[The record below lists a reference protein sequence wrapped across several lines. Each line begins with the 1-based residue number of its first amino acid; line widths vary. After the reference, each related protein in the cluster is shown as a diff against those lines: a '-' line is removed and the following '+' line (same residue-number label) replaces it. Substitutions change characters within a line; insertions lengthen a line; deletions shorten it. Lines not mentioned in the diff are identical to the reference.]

1 METAIQNYLS
11 QTGISQL
18 LGEAFT
24 ELTLQKPSDP
34 LIFLSNFLQQRS
46 HLYNVNG
53 TKSFNMLG
61 TNFMQVEDNLIVEQK
76 EVVLQLNHFE
86 SNDRS
91 NSTAIK
97 TEETK
102 DLSIDYMKLFNK
114 IGQTTFTLKTQSNGS
129 VVLNRKEIVSNLNQI
144 QEINEVEE
152 NSDDDYNVPTEM
164 PQVLL
169 QENEHIMI
177 GRCTINQNVLK
188 FQQSVVTNQQ
198 ISSENELT
206 DYLKK
211 NSKKYQNVIS
221 ISEIAR
227 GGESVVYKLDYV
239 GIDEVVIKQSVT
251 NTNEKIDEVI
261 KQSVLSNQI
270 SETQQ
275 LKLLQ
280 SDKFI
285 AEVKEE
291 IIEYDFDNNIIKSY
305 MVVVERA
312 RFSLNDLLKIWN
324 DEELSDKFQEYY
336 SPEKLAYYFYQ
347 TIQIMA
353 YLHQRDVY
361 YGDMK
366 PHNLLVFKDQL
377 VKIGDLGTI
386 IKLDS
391 SKQDDQKAY
400 LIQGISP
407 AYQENK
413 TLDEWRRKIPQS
425 KNELFE
431 IDKYSLIRTFYQ
443 CIEKT
448 KQIKCQSENI
458 NICQQMLDDLV
469 QKQSLKHI
477 LQKYSKIMSD
487 SPSFIPNLIDQMKSE
502 NKIESL
508 MHISFLS
515 RYKIILKSNKNG
527 EISQYFKEYGEVPK
541 KDYIQKEF
549 VNLHQIH
556 LVLVAEYHCLTLSTF
571 ELIVILDIIKEIGS
585 EIDVELLEQLRKP
598 VTIGTLQQI
607 GEIPQNWKFK
617 LKQKLAQFKLKSSQ
631 DARNMLIA
639 EEIRNLVNKEK
650 FQEAQTLCEKFAIK
664 DLFLKKEFFQDNYV
678 DLAIEYFKL
687 LLILQKYE
695 EAIVQAEGWLQKYR
709 DLCGDSHE
717 ITLKFYGILGELL
730 LYRNSDDQ
738 EKIQG
743 VNYLTKYSKIN
754 FKTYIHFLL
763 ILEKQNM
770 AETIINYLPP
780 YFAVR
785 QFDRGMLSGMC
796 KSVFLGQFEKKSVI
810 DTLIF
815 IDQEMNPKE
824 AFGQKPENEKGGV
837 DRTQEKYD
845 LLVEFSRSESMFEL
859 IMRYLNS
866 IDVVEDEIIFT
877 HQKEYIKTNY
887 EDIDN
892 DDKTKVLMKTI
903 NIVIEKIQKYLP
915 LK

>member
-11 QTGISQL
+11 QTGINQL

-46 HLYNVNG
+46 HLYNVED
-53 TKSFNMLG
+53 TKSINMLG
-61 TNFMQVEDNLIVEQK
+61 TNFMQVEENLIVEQK

-91 NSTAIK
+91 NSAAIK

-102 DLSIDYMKLFNK
+102 DLDYMKPFNK
-114 IGQTTFTLKTQSNGS
+114 KGQATVTLKTQSNGS
-129 VVLNRKEIVSNLNQI
+129 VVLNRKEIVSSLNQI
-144 QEINEVEE
+144 QEINKVEE

-169 QENEHIMI
+169 QGDYLVNKYITHQKTTAVTTQNYNLSSYFNPQTVNDFQQNYILSKRQNSLYLKDINDSYKTDFIENEHIMI
-177 GRCTINQNVLK
+177 GRCTINQNALK
-188 FQQSVVTNQQ
+188 NQQSVVTNQQ

-431 IDKYSLIRTFYQ
+431 IDKYSLIRT
-443 CIEKT
+443 
-448 KQIKCQSENI
+448 
-458 NICQQMLDDLV
+458 
-469 QKQSLKHI
+469 
-477 LQKYSKIMSD
+477 
-487 SPSFIPNLIDQMKSE
+487 PSFIPNLIDQMKSE

-743 VNYLTKYSKIN
+743 VNLRRN
-754 FKTYIHFLL
+754 QQL
-763 ILEKQNM
+763 ILLFSQ
-770 AETIINYLPP
+770 I
-780 YFAVR
+780 
-785 QFDRGMLSGMC
+785 
-796 KSVFLGQFEKKSVI
+796 KK
-810 DTLIF
+810 
-815 IDQEMNPKE
+815 
-824 AFGQKPENEKGGV
+824 
-837 DRTQEKYD
+837 
-845 LLVEFSRSESMFEL
+845 
-859 IMRYLNS
+859 
-866 IDVVEDEIIFT
+866 
-877 HQKEYIKTNY
+877 
-887 EDIDN
+887 
-892 DDKTKVLMKTI
+892 
-903 NIVIEKIQKYLP
+903 
-915 LK
+915 